1 MTRTTR
7 LRERIRRTSE
17 AFASTYQRRSPA
29 VLRISVG
36 VLFLWFG
43 MLKFSPAMSPAED
56 IAIHA
61 MSVMTFDA
69 VPPEVTRPL
78 LAVME
83 VAIGLGLV
91 TGVLLRLALTVF
103 FVHMAG
109 VFATLVLLPDEV
121 WSTMPF
127 VPTMDGQYI
136 IKNIV
141 LIAAC
146 LTVATAHVQV
156 RPSSD
161 DIQAEPLVMP
171 AESGEGA
178 AASQPVAAGTGVR

>member
-17 AFASTYQRRSPA
+17 AFAGTYQRRSPA

-61 MSVMTFDA
+61 MSVMTFDT
-69 VPPEVTRPL
+69 VPPEASRPL

-83 VAIGLGLV
+83 VGIGLGLV

-103 FVHMAG
+103 FVHMTG

-121 WSTMPF
+121 WSTTPF

-156 RPSSD
+156 RTSPD
-161 DIQAEPLVMP
+161 DAP
-171 AESGEGA
+171 AEAPVIPAQSGDRSA
-178 AASQPVAAGTGVR
+178 PPRPVGAGTSVR